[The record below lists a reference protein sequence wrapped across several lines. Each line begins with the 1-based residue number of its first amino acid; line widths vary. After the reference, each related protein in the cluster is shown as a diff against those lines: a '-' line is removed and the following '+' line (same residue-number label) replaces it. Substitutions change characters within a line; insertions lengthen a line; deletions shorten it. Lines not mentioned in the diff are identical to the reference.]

1 MPIVADHYRFV
12 VGVDTHAATHSYAV
26 VESLTGRIIDQATFP
41 TTTAGLARAQ
51 AWIGRRTD
59 SEIDTVLIAA
69 EGTGSYGAIA
79 ADRLEHAGYRVVEA
93 PTPSAKRLRDNG
105 KTDTLDAVTAA
116 RSTIVTDLYALRD
129 RRRGQVRAALNI
141 LTVARDQMA
150 TERTRTVNT
159 LTALIRSYDLGIDA
173 RRALSAAQITEV
185 ASWRRRDEPIGLA
198 VARAEAIRLARRIN
212 ELGDQLKTNRAQLD
226 EILAEHAPQ
235 LLALH
240 GVGAVTAAVILTVWS
255 HPGRIRT
262 EAALAKIAGTAPIP
276 ASSGNT
282 TRHRL
287 SRGGDRQLN
296 RAIHTIVLTR
306 LRTDP
311 NTRAYLQRRLAAG
324 KTKREVTRCLKRYVT
339 RQIHRTLTQAN
350 ATT

>member
-1 MPIVADHYRFV
+1 LTIVADHYRFV

-26 VESLTGRIIDQATFP
+26 VECPTGRIVDQTTFP

-51 AWIGRRTD
+51 AWIGRRTNG
-59 SEIDTVLIAA
+59 EIDTVLIAA

-79 ADRLEHAGYRVVEA
+79 ADRFEQAGYRVVEA

-105 KTDTLDAVTAA
+105 KTDSLDAVTAA
-116 RSTIVTDLYALRD
+116 RSAIVTDLDDLRD
-129 RRRGQVRAALNI
+129 RRRGQIRAALNI

-159 LTALIRSYDLGIDA
+159 LTALIRSCDLGLDA

-198 VARAEAIRLARRIN
+198 IARAEAVRLARRIY
-212 ELGDQLKTNRAQLD
+212 ELDGQLKTNRAQLD
-226 EILAEHAPQ
+226 EILAVHAPQ

-240 GVGAVTAAVILTVWS
+240 GVGPVTAAVILSVWS

-276 ASSGNT
+276 VSSGNT

-306 LRTDP
+306 LRTDAD
-311 NTRAYLQRRLAAG
+311 TRAYLQRRLAAG

-339 RQIHRTLTQAN
+339 RQIHRTLAQAPM
-350 ATT
+350 TT

>member
-1 MPIVADHYRFV
+1 MTIVADHYRFV

-26 VESLTGRIIDQATFP
+26 VESPTGRIIDQATFP
-41 TTTAGLARAQ
+41 TTTAALARAQ

-59 SEIDTVLIAA
+59 GEIDTVL
-69 EGTGSYGAIA
+69 IA

-116 RSTIVTDLYALRD
+116 RSTIVTDLDDLRD

-173 RRALSAAQITEV
+173 RLALSAAQITEV
-185 ASWRRRDEPIGLA
+185 ASWRRRDEPIGLT

-212 ELGDQLKTNRAQLD
+212 ELGDQLKTNRAV
-226 EILAEHAPQ
+226 
-235 LLALH
+235 LLPD
-240 GVGAVTAAVILTVWS
+240 S
-255 HPGRIRT
+255 P
-262 EAALAKIAGTAPIP
+262 
-276 ASSGNT
+276 
-282 TRHRL
+282 
-287 SRGGDRQLN
+287 
-296 RAIHTIVLTR
+296 R
-306 LRTDP
+306 LR
-311 NTRAYLQRRLAAG
+311 R
-324 KTKREVTRCLKRYVT
+324 
-339 RQIHRTLTQAN
+339 
-350 ATT
+350 